1 MSVSIGQTIY
11 YLCSTYAPIS
21 AVVGSR
27 IYPNVAPLKNAQT
40 FPYIVYRLI
49 GTEATNTK
57 GTSGANAVS
66 TGPSDQK
73 SILDVLDVQISIFD
87 TSMAKI
93 ATLSKNVRNVVDRG
107 VGSGFHVGSSGPI
120 IDSIVFDNTTTLYED
135 DITPEGVWHVVQ
147 TYKIRVINEI

>member
-57 GTSGANAVS
+57 GNASANAVL
-66 TGPSDQK
+66 TGPSYQK
-73 SILDVLDVQISIFD
+73 SILDILDVQISIFD

-93 ATLSKNVRNVVDRG
+93 AELSKNVRNVVDRG
-107 VGSGFHVGSSGPI
+107 VGSGFEVGATGPK